1 MSLLGIRLGS
11 VIMGFLSSLNLAWG
25 RLSDKTLLQ
34 ISANSGETY
43 SLLLNMFSSL
53 FSFHE
58 CFLFS
63 GKKLKFVLFI
73 ECHTQNPLMQ
83 NIYESNQGSTELF
96 IMPILLYLR
105 MFVFLLLMEYGWL
118 LTQNLKLRGNIARDM
133 VYQTPWLP
141 SEAVWLTS
149 CRVFLHSAFLDS
161 TEAPRNS
168 GGFASGETLNQ
179 WREVSG

>member
-1 MSLLGIRLGS
+1 
-11 VIMGFLSSLNLAWG
+11 
-25 RLSDKTLLQ
+25 
-34 ISANSGETY
+34 
-43 SLLLNMFSSL
+43 MFSSL

-73 ECHTQNPLMQ
+73 ECHTQNPLMH

-96 IMPILLYLR
+96 IMPILSYLR
-105 MFVFLLLMEYGWL
+105 MFVFLLLMEYGRL

-133 VYQTPWLP
+133 VCQTPWLP

-149 CRVFLHSAFLDS
+149 CHVSFCTLLSWTPLKLPEIQGGLHQEKPSINEGKSVDKH
-161 TEAPRNS
+161 S
-168 GGFASGETLNQ
+168 GLLASRWVVMEGI
-179 WREVSG
+179 